1 MQKIENVYKKG
12 QKPIPFYFVEDY
24 YAVLPFSSPFNASTT
39 ASFNFEAT

>member
-24 YAVLPFSSPFNASTT
+24 YNPLSFSFDASTAT
-39 ASFNFEAT
+39 SFNFEAT

>member
-24 YAVLPFSSPFNASTT
+24 CTSGLFPFDASTAT
-39 ASFNFEAT
+39 SFNFEAT

>member
-24 YAVLPFSSPFNASTT
+24 YHPLSFSFSFDASTAT
-39 ASFNFEAT
+39 SFNFEAT